1 MMFFS
6 ARSMLLGLCYYTRQF
21 QLPRLSLLTEKSSES
36 ISIATE
42 QSFSDFSLH
51 KLLIKS
57 VNGLGFSAP
66 TLVQEQVIPLAMDGV
81 DIKVNAETGS
91 GKTVAYLLPTLHQL
105 LSRANPDAGTRALI
119 LLPTRELALQVFSAC
134 EDLAK
139 YTNLKTALV
148 TGGDDAD
155 EQADALMQN
164 PQIVVAT
171 PGRLLKHI
179 EKGRTDFFKLD
190 VLVIDEADRMLDM
203 GFSDDVL
210 TIVKTCNEK
219 RQILLL
225 SATLNGI
232 YGPAS
237 EILREPENISLN
249 KEEGDAQENITQQIV
264 LADNTFHKHAVTC
277 ELLETEEFDKAIVFT
292 NSKTKA
298 DRLGSFLMHKRLR
311 VGILH
316 GDLDPERR
324 LRVMELL
331 REGKINILIAS
342 DLAARGLDI
351 SGVDL
356 VINFEMPRRGD
367 TYVHRIGRTGRAGKD
382 GLAISLISSLEWN
395 LMVGIQRY
403 LKRKFITREVEGHVG
418 SYKGPSRLKS
428 SGKAAGTNAKKK
440 KLTVSQREKKRR
452 RQKKKQDKK
461 LKKKAPDKT

>member
-1 MMFFS
+1 MSSQMF
-6 ARSMLLGLCYYTRQF
+6 
-21 QLPRLSLLTEKSSES
+21 TE
-36 ISIATE
+36 
-42 QSFSDFSLH
+42 FSLH
-51 KLLIKS
+51 KSLLKS
-57 VNGLGFSAP
+57 INELGFSKP
-66 TLVQEQVIPLAMDGV
+66 TPVQEEVIPLAMDGV

-119 LLPTRELALQVFSAC
+119 LLPTRELALQVHAAC

-139 YTNLKTALV
+139 HTNLKSVLV
-148 TGGDDAD
+148 TGGDDV
-155 EQADALMQN
+155 EMQTEALLQN
-164 PQIVVAT
+164 PQIVIAT
-171 PGRLLKHI
+171 PGRLLKHM
-179 EKGRTDFFKLD
+179 EKGHTDFFKLD

-210 TIVKTCNEK
+210 DIVVNCNEE

-237 EILREPENISLN
+237 EILRNPESVSLN
-249 KEEGDAQENITQQIV
+249 KEEGDSQENITQQIV
-264 LADNTFHKHAVTC
+264 LADNTFHKHTLTY
-277 ELLETEEFDKAIVFT
+277 ELLENEEYEKAIVFT

-351 SGVDL
+351 GGVDL

-367 TYVHRIGRTGRAGKD
+367 TYVHRIGRTGRAGED
-382 GLAISLISSLEWN
+382 GLAISLVSSLEWN
-395 LMVGIQRY
+395 LTVGIERY
-403 LKRKFITREVEGHVG
+403 LKRKFVQREVEGHVG
-418 SYKGPSRLKS
+418 SYKGPTRLKA
-428 SGKAAGTNAKKK
+428 SGKAAGTNAKKI
-440 KLTVSQREKKRR
+440 KLTASQRDKKRR
-452 RQKKKQDKK
+452 KQAKKQAKM
-461 LKKKAPDKT
+461 LKKKTSTAKGGT

>member
-1 MMFFS
+1 
-6 ARSMLLGLCYYTRQF
+6 MLLYAPNPISEV
-21 QLPRLSLLTEKSSES
+21 LPLFTE
-36 ISIATE
+36 
-42 QSFSDFSLH
+42 FSLH
-51 KLLIKS
+51 KLLLKS
-57 VNGLGFSAP
+57 INELGFSTP
-66 TLVQEQVIPLAMDGV
+66 TPVQQEVIPLAIDGV

-119 LLPTRELALQVFSAC
+119 LLPTRELALQVFNAC

-139 YTNLKTALV
+139 HTNLKTALV

-155 EQADALMQN
+155 EQEKALMQN
-164 PQIVVAT
+164 PQIVIAT
-171 PGRLLKHI
+171 PGRLLKHM
-179 EKGRTDFFKLD
+179 EKGRTDFYKLD

-203 GFSDDVL
+203 GFSDEVL
-210 TIVKTCNEK
+210 SIVESCNEEK
-219 RQILLL
+219 QTLLL

-237 EILREPENISLN
+237 EILRNPESVSLN
-249 KEEGDAQENITQQIV
+249 KEEGDSQENITQQIV
-264 LADNTFHKHAVTC
+264 LADNTFHKHSLTYK
-277 ELLETEEFDKAIVFT
+277 LLETEEYDKAIVFT

-351 SGVDL
+351 GGVGL

-367 TYVHRIGRTGRAGKD
+367 TYVHRIGRTGRAGED

-395 LMVGIQRY
+395 LMVGIERY
-403 LKRKFITREVEGHVG
+403 LKRKFIPREVEGHVA
-418 SYKGPSRLKS
+418 SYKGPSRLKA
-428 SGKAAGTNAKKK
+428 SGKAAGTNAKKL
-440 KLTVSQREKKRR
+440 KLTAGQRDKKRKK
-452 RQKKKQDKK
+452 QKKKQDKR
-461 LKKKAPDKT
+461 LKKKLGAAAKPDS